1 LAVTFDVATQFG
13 RDEADSR
20 TDAHCRQFVPFEE
33 AMNLPTGDSEEHR
46 GGPDVQERLE
56 RRPAG
61 SRGFGCMAH
70 VVSMRPGTSR
80 KSTHK
85 EDPSQKERLAYFD
98 EDEATVVRLVLA
110 EDPDFQ
116 ATARRIAAR
125 PAGER
130 MAAAEREAESYAP
143 YKSAGRRVIA
153 ELLLY
158 MAEEPWRSRASTAWL
173 FFANLHRK
181 AVWVEDPGVNDVGA
195 RRVRERWQSLQEGAQ
210 SLALLRCRPLYRMW
224 VRLRGAPIRTWPMG
238 AALAAQA
245 LRHLSPRRPST
256 ELVPAPGGEH
266 APGIRCADRG
276 AAAAPGKPSRQQL
289 DRS

>member
-1 LAVTFDVATQFG
+1 
-13 RDEADSR
+13 
-20 TDAHCRQFVPFEE
+20 
-33 AMNLPTGDSEEHR
+33 
-46 GGPDVQERLE
+46 
-56 RRPAG
+56 
-61 SRGFGCMAH
+61 MAH

-210 SLALLRCRPLYRMW
+210 SLAYFGAGRCVGCGFDFGVHRYERGPW
-224 VRLRGAPIRTWPMG
+224 VRRSRRKHCDTC
-238 AALAAQA
+238 
-245 LRHLSPRRPST
+245 RRDDPRRSLCPRREANMRQAFDVLTGARQRHRAS
-256 ELVPAPGGEH
+256 
-266 APGIRCADRG
+266 RRG
-276 AAAAPGKPSRQQL
+276 NN
-289 DRS
+289 